1 MRFVDVAQTHAETVW
16 NVFQHSSSGVT
27 MFRRM
32 ILFSLIVVLTL
43 AACQTQQGNARD
55 MLPVVPN
62 TTVVEGETITQFLA
76 KVADGAALAAANP
89 ELIPLI
95 QRVEASLTCYQ
106 GLGAVALR
114 TYTDKTF
121 PLSAG
126 IVAIIDRNA
135 LTDPANFANCV
146 LGRAQAPD
154 ASAMPTID
162 PCVKTYTLKKDDNEF
177 YIAYMATTKEMCTAF
192 CSQLEGCTE
201 Q

>member
-1 MRFVDVAQTHAETVW
+1 
-16 NVFQHSSSGVT
+16 
-27 MFRRM
+27 MFKR
-32 ILFSLIVVLTL
+32 IVLLTL
-43 AACQTQQGNARD
+43 LAAIALTACQTQRGSAKD
-55 MLPVVPN
+55 MLPAVPN

-126 IVAIIDRNA
+126 IVGIIDRNA

-146 LGRAQAPD
+146 LGRAQAES
-154 ASAMPTID
+154 SAIPSIN
-162 PCVKTYTLKKDDNEF
+162 PCTKTYTLKKDDNEF
-177 YIAYMATTKEMCTAF
+177 YIAYIATTQEMCTAF
-192 CSQLEGCTE
+192 CSKLEGCTG

>member
-1 MRFVDVAQTHAETVW
+1 
-16 NVFQHSSSGVT
+16 
-27 MFRRM
+27 MFKRM
-32 ILFSLIVVLTL
+32 LLLIVIAVIVLT
-43 AACQTQQGNARD
+43 ACQTQKGSARD
-55 MLPVVPN
+55 MLPNVPN
-62 TTVVEGETITQFLA
+62 TTVVEGQTITQFLA

-89 ELIPLI
+89 ELIPLV

-106 GLGAVALR
+106 DLGAVAVR

-126 IVAIIDRNA
+126 VVAIIDRKA
-135 LTDPANFANCV
+135 LTDPVNFANCV
-146 LGRAQAPD
+146 LGRAQGD
-154 ASAMPTID
+154 ASAMATID

-177 YIAYMATTKEMCTAF
+177 YIAYLATTKEMCSAF

>member
-1 MRFVDVAQTHAETVW
+1 MFKRIVLLTVLAA
-16 NVFQHSSSGVT
+16 
-27 MFRRM
+27 
-32 ILFSLIVVLTL
+32 ITL
-43 AACQTQQGNARD
+43 AACQAQRGSAKD
-55 MLPVVPN
+55 MLPDVPN
-62 TTVVEGETITQFLA
+62 SSVVEGETITQFLA
-76 KVADGAALAAANP
+76 KAADGAALAAANP

-126 IVAIIDRNA
+126 VVAIIDRNA
-135 LTDPANFANCV
+135 LTNPTNFANCV
-146 LGRAQAPD
+146 MGRAQAK
-154 ASAMPTID
+154 AAGVTID

-177 YIAYMATTKEMCTAF
+177 YIAYIATTKEMCTAF
-192 CSQLEGCTE
+192 CSKLEGCTG

>member
-1 MRFVDVAQTHAETVW
+1 
-16 NVFQHSSSGVT
+16 
-27 MFRRM
+27 MFKR
-32 ILFSLIVVLTL
+32 IVLLTL
-43 AACQTQQGNARD
+43 IAAFALTACQTQQGSAKD
-55 MLPVVPN
+55 MLPDVPN

-114 TYTDKTF
+114 TYTDKDF

-126 IVAIIDRNA
+126 LVSIIDRNA
-135 LTDPANFANCV
+135 LTNPANFANCV
-146 LGRAQAPD
+146 LGRAQAD

-162 PCVKTYTLKKDDNEF
+162 PCVKSYTLKKNDNEF
-177 YIAYMATTKEMCTAF
+177 YIAYIATTQEMCAAF
-192 CSQLEGCTE
+192 CSKLEGCTE

>member
-1 MRFVDVAQTHAETVW
+1 
-16 NVFQHSSSGVT
+16 
-27 MFRRM
+27 MFRNLWLLM
-32 ILFSLIVVLTL
+32 LILVLTI
-43 AACQTQQGNARD
+43 AGCTGQKGSAKD
-55 MLPVVPN
+55 MLPEVPD
-62 TTVVEGETITQFLA
+62 TAVVEGETITQFLA

-146 LGRAQAPD
+146 LGRAQAD
-154 ASAMPTID
+154 ASAAPTIN
-162 PCVKTYTLKKDDNEF
+162 PCSKTYTLKKDDNEF
-177 YIAYMATTKEMCTAF
+177 YIAYIATTEEMCTAF
-192 CSQLEGCTE
+192 CSKLEGCTG

>member
-1 MRFVDVAQTHAETVW
+1 
-16 NVFQHSSSGVT
+16 
-27 MFRRM
+27 MFKRIVLLM
-32 ILFSLIVVLTL
+32 LIAAAALT
-43 AACQTQQGNARD
+43 ACQTKQGSAKD
-55 MLPVVPN
+55 LLPNVPN

-89 ELIPLI
+89 QLIPLI

-135 LTDPANFANCV
+135 LTDPANFGNCV
-146 LGRAQAPD
+146 LGSAQKTE
-154 ASAMPTID
+154 ASVPTID

-177 YIAYMATTKEMCTAF
+177 YIAYIANTQEMCTAF
-192 CSQLEGCTE
+192 CSRLEGCAA

>member
-1 MRFVDVAQTHAETVW
+1 MLKRT
-16 NVFQHSSSGVT
+16 
-27 MFRRM
+27 
-32 ILFSLIVVLTL
+32 LLLTL
-43 AACQTQQGNARD
+43 LAAVALTACQTQRGSAKD
-55 MLPVVPN
+55 MLPEVPN
-62 TTVVEGETITQFLA
+62 TTVVEGQTITQFLA
-76 KVADGAALAAANP
+76 RVADGAALAAANP

-106 GLGAVALR
+106 SLGAVALR

-146 LGRAQAPD
+146 LGRAQGD

-162 PCVKTYTLKKDDNEF
+162 PCTKTYTLKKDDNEF
-177 YIAYMATTKEMCTAF
+177 YIAYVATTQEMCTAF
-192 CSQLEGCTE
+192 CSKLEGCTE